1 MRKKYIIEIPED
13 KITDFVGSTHFL
25 MPYMMAGHIG
35 HHDTGLPI
43 EPYIEPDLEQVRK
56 EAYDKGFEDGKELC
70 PDPKICYNNAYQ
82 NGLSDAWEAARKIS
96 MAEINGRCSWKSMK
110 NIFGYDIPSKIFK
123 NFTAS
128 EAIESLK
135 IYEQK
140 HDGEIKIGDEVDA
153 PEMKPFIVTGF
164 GYGDDEMDVY
174 CHGITTGDGI
184 PTSAKK
190 MFCVR
195 TGRHFPEIA
204 ALFRR

>member
-82 NGLSDAWEAARKIS
+82 NGLSDAWEAARKIDK
-96 MAEINGRCSWKSMK
+96 MTATEFHDC
-110 NIFGYDIPSKIFK
+110 FLEGYDMGILYKY
-123 NFTAS
+123 TAS
-128 EAIESLK
+128 EAIAK
-135 IYEQK
+135 IKAWEDSKQ
-140 HDGEIKIGDEVDA
+140 EIKVGDEVDA
-153 PEMKPFIVTGF
+153 PFGKAAVFDVKDDAISYLYATGETGWEKPEYVK
-164 GYGDDEMDVY
+164 E
-174 CHGITTGDGI
+174 H
-184 PTSAKK
+184 K
-190 MFCVR
+190 
-195 TGRHFPEIA
+195 TGRNFPEIA
-204 ALFRR
+204 AVFEKMKKE